1 MAGETVSILEGDTFV
16 VSNRRGDIDASP
28 AEAHGLFNRDTRYLS
43 RWSLT
48 VGGQTPRLLSTDD
61 ANYFYAQF
69 FLVPAFLRGELAF
82 EGDLFLVSKLE
93 GDLFLV
99 SKLDRYARGSTGEIT
114 DAIRRR
120 SS

>member
-1 MAGETVSILEGDTFV
+1 MAGETVSSLEGDTFV

-48 VGGQTPRLLSTDD
+48 VGGQTPRLLSTYDV
-61 ANYFYAQF
+61 NYFYAQF

-82 EGDLFLVSKLE
+82 EGDLFLVSKL
-93 GDLFLV
+93 D
-99 SKLDRYARGSTGEIT
+99 SYARGPTGEIT

>member
-16 VSNRRGDIDASP
+16 VSNRRGNIVAPP
-28 AEAHGLFNRDTRYLS
+28 AETNGLFNRDTRSLS

-48 VGGQTPRLLSTDD
+48 VGGQTPRLLPPDD
-61 ANYFYAQF
+61 VNYFAAQF
-69 FLVPAFLRGELAF
+69 FLVPAFLRGEQAF
-82 EGDLFLVSKLE
+82 E